1 MMTSDDEEYE
11 LYQTDAPII
20 KLRSKIIEPLGV
32 YGYIPIVVNVLWI
45 VDDYIPNG
53 DEYEKINIAVLIL
66 DVIPELRQ
74 LRNIHFLIVESMYKL
89 VENEKLQRLKK
100 RNLYFIGYIVG
111 YFKNER
117 SCTRLG
123 LFRRGLKRTDAHNAY
138 Y

>member
-100 RNLYFIGYIVG
+100 KKSLFHWLYSWVF
-111 YFKNER
+111 
-117 SCTRLG
+117 
-123 LFRRGLKRTDAHNAY
+123 
-138 Y
+138 